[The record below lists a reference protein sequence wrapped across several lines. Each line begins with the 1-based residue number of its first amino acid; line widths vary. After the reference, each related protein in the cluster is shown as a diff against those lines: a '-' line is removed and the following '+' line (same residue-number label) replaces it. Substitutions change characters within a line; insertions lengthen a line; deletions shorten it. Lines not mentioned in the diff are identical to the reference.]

1 MRIPTID
8 EAVAGL
14 EHAPLAPAPAP
25 AATPKT
31 GGRFLDAIFQRA
43 ADEKASRDARGEVT
57 PELPA
62 PKPRKPAGRK
72 APVPAPRVQV
82 LPPATPKPEGWG
94 IIEQYDAADTLA
106 GLGVTVALDMKLQ
119 VIPNLANHV
128 AVLRE
133 HPRFA
138 GRFWYDSFHQ
148 TIRTGWDGE
157 PRGWVDSDRLRLAA
171 VLQAEHGLVKFSD
184 DLVEKAV
191 ITIAQED
198 VRDELVDW
206 LRSLA
211 WDGTPRLDGWL
222 PCVVGASADAYHQA
236 VGRNFLLSMVARALR
251 PGCKADCMPV
261 FEGAQGSN
269 KSTMLSVIGGPYFA
283 ELTESLD
290 TKDFFIVLQS
300 KWLVE
305 VAELD
310 AFRRSDVTRIKQLLT
325 SQKDRCR
332 LPYTRHAVDMPRR
345 VIFAGSTN
353 ETAYLRDSTGARRFW
368 PVQVA
373 AIDLGWLRE
382 NRDQLFAEAVA
393 LFDQGA
399 TWWEVPQDAAREQA
413 ELRREVDAWET
424 RIADHCVGRATV
436 DVSAVLEA
444 LGVEIARQGKAE
456 QMRVANALRLLGYQR
471 TKKRFGSVARWVWV
485 KPGAEDAEDDERPF

>member
-8 EAVAGL
+8 DAAG
-14 EHAPLAPAPAP
+14 ASGTPPAS
-25 AATPKT
+25 AATPS
-31 GGRFLDAIFQRA
+31 A
-43 ADEKASRDARGEVT
+43 APPSLRDVFDEISKRVAREKVEREARGEVA

-62 PKPRKPAGRK
+62 PKTRKPGSRRAP
-72 APVPAPRVQV
+72 APVARHQV
-82 LPPATPKPEGWG
+82 LPPAVSNPGGWS
-94 IIEQYDAADTLA
+94 IVEQHDAADTLA
-106 GLGVTVALDMKLQ
+106 GLGVTVALDMKMQ

-138 GRFWYDSFHQ
+138 GRFWYDAFHQ
-148 TIRTGWDGE
+148 DIRTMWDGDQ
-157 PRGWVDSDRLRLAA
+157 PRPWVDSDRLRLAA
-171 VLQAEHGLVKFSD
+171 ALQAEHGLVKFTD

-191 ITIAQED
+191 IAIAQGD
-198 VRDELVDW
+198 VRDELVEW
-206 LRSLA
+206 LRSLK
-211 WDGTPRLDGWL
+211 WDGTTRLDGWL
-222 PCVVGASADAYHQA
+222 SQVVGAPSDAYHQA
-236 VGRNFLLSMVARALR
+236 VGRNFLLSMVARALH

-332 LPYTRHAVDMPRR
+332 LPYTRRAVDMPRR

-373 AIDLGWLRE
+373 AIDLAWLRE
-382 NRDQLFAEAVA
+382 NREQLFAEAVV
-393 LFDQGA
+393 LFDKGA
-399 TWWEVPQDAAREQA
+399 TWWEVPLDAAKEQA
-413 ELRREVDAWET
+413 ELRREIDAWET
-424 RIADHCVGRATV
+424 RIADYCIGRATV
-436 DVSAVLEA
+436 DVSAVLET

-456 QMRVANALRLLGYQR
+456 QMRVASALRLLGYQR
-471 TKKRFGSVARWVWV
+471 TKKRFGSLARWVWV
-485 KPGAEDAEDDERPF
+485 KPGAQDEEDRPF